1 MKKTQSTALVVGGHS
16 HDPLGLRLSC
26 KAANSTAVVESTYTA
41 MVESTYKYMVKSIIE
56 WQVSI
61 PDSCLSNASGCDI
74 LPDRS
79 FHQGSSVVEWHTI
92 RNVQFWGRP
101 LLTVDYM
108 KICLQSANE
117 LTATRTQEVSL
128 NRGCE
133 LYLDNCSLP
142 IAQSTCLDIQRW
154 SDRVQQYLS
163 PEKKSRKSK
172 SGKLQKKP
180 KRDIEDAIADLE
192 LHIQK
197 NHDLF
202 ESWFSLARQV
212 VIDDGGALAGNKRK
226 RHIS

>member
-1 MKKTQSTALVVGGHS
+1 MKKTPNTALVVGDHF
-16 HDPLGLRLSC
+16 HDPLGLRLSI
-26 KAANSTAVVESTYTA
+26 KTENSNAITAVVEG
-41 MVESTYKYMVKSIIE
+41 TYKYMIKSITECHI
-56 WQVSI
+56 SI
-61 PDSCLSNASGCDI
+61 SGTGLSDI
-74 LPDRS
+74 HERDHSPDRYFEQELNLHECHAS
-79 FHQGSSVVEWHTI
+79 E
-92 RNVQFWGRP
+92 NALFWGHP
-101 LLTVDYM
+101 LHTVDYM
-108 KICLQSANE
+108 TIYLQSANE
-117 LTATRTQEVSL
+117 LACTLAENVSFSR
-128 NRGCE
+128 NCKPF
-133 LYLDNCSLP
+133 LDNCSLAATQP
-142 IAQSTCLDIQRW
+142 ACSDLQRW
-154 SDRVQQYLS
+154 GEKAHQYLS

>member
-1 MKKTQSTALVVGGHS
+1 MKKTQNTALVVGNHFN
-16 HDPLGLRLSC
+16 DPLGLRLSF
-26 KAANSTAVVESTYTA
+26 KAENSTAVTA
-41 MVESTYKYMVKSIIE
+41 AIEGTYKYMIKSISECHI
-56 WQVSI
+56 SI
-61 PDSCLSNASGCDI
+61 SGPDLSDI
-74 LPDRS
+74 FERDHSPDRYYEQELNL
-79 FHQGSSVVEWHTI
+79 HECRAGE
-92 RNVQFWGRP
+92 NALFWGHP
-101 LLTVDYM
+101 LHTVDYM
-108 KICLQSANE
+108 MIYLQSANE
-117 LTATRTQEVSL
+117 LTCTPTQNVSFRR
-128 NRGCE
+128 NCKSF
-133 LYLDNCSLP
+133 LDNCSWAATQPACSAL
-142 IAQSTCLDIQRW
+142 QRW
-154 SDRVQQYLS
+154 GETAHQYLS